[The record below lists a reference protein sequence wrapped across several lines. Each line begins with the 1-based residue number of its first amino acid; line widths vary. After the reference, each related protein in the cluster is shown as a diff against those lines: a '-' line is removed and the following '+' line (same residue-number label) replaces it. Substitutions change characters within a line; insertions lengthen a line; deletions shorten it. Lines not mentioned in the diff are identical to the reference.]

1 MIFLKYSL
9 FKKLPLYKLS
19 IYILQKLQTGYEKL
33 ENAYCFYSKNVLRN
47 PIKKDI
53 LSY

>member
-1 MIFLKYSL
+1 MILLKYSL

-19 IYILQKLQTGYEKL
+19 IYILQKLQTGNGKL
-33 ENAYCFYSKNVLRN
+33 DNAYCFQQKNVLRN
-47 PIKKDI
+47 LIKKDI